1 MSTTSTDV
9 KPMQNHNIKDPQDT
23 TKTTNVDILACRMLT
38 WGLPGIDPY
47 ENWDDKTGHNG
58 TVLTPIEDNY
68 IGIGFTLRNGYSWTI
83 TKRITDQ
90 MWSKPTGGVITI
102 YVDAAQI
109 PQELLD
115 KQQTSGGG
123 GFNASVEDWSN
134 EVNAEVSI

>member
-1 MSTTSTDV
+1 
-9 KPMQNHNIKDPQDT
+9 
-23 TKTTNVDILACRMLT
+23 
-38 WGLPGIDPY
+38 
-47 ENWDDKTGHNG
+47 
-58 TVLTPIEDNY
+58 
-68 IGIGFTLRNGYSWTI
+68 
-83 TKRITDQ
+83 

-102 YVDAAQI
+102 YVDASQI

>member
-1 MSTTSTDV
+1 M
-9 KPMQNHNIKDPQDT
+9 
-23 TKTTNVDILACRMLT
+23 DIMASRLLT
-38 WGLPGIDPY
+38 LVLSGIDPY
-47 ENWDDKTGHNG
+47 ENWNNYTGSNG
-58 TVLTPIEDNY
+58 AALTPIEDHY